1 MWVAAQEREGDLH
14 ESFLR
19 RMKGWSDRDVLA
31 LPGMTVYIQ
40 LPTVQKLSRYTLH
53 VRYTITEHDF

>member
-19 RMKGWSDRDVLA
+19 RMKCWSDRDVLA
-31 LPGMTVYIQ
+31 LPVMTVNIQ

-53 VRYTITEHDF
+53 VHCTIIEHNF